1 MKKRKN
7 KFIVKKWIK
16 LLLSINNW
24 EEYYNKLAK
33 NTGKFSQEE
42 YDIILNNQLKFL
54 RKRRPI
60 FRGSRLYKLKSILL
74 HGF

>member
-16 LLLSINNW
+16 LLLSVNNG

-33 NTGKFSQEE
+33 NTGKLSHEE
-42 YDIILNNQLKFL
+42 YDIILNNQLKLL

-60 FRGSRLYKLKSILL
+60 FRGSSLYKLKSILL